1 MFRPIF
7 ISGKDVVLD
16 SGFFV
21 VKGITDIESKGVYAA
36 VMIQKRCYSPKRV
49 HGGLTDTHF

>member
-36 VMIQKRCYSPKRV
+36 VMIQKRCYSPKKSSWWP
-49 HGGLTDTHF
+49 D